1 MQQLRAS
8 RGINARKWMLKN
20 NFGLL
25 VSRGDT
31 FTVPFSLDYTFHLMY
46 YKDYRVHK
54 KWENAAV
61 VQKRISCSI
70 GRDECQEITLA
81 AQMETVIKPLCW
93 QSVLSSIRFS
103 PLDSRPRR
111 AKHNL
116 CQAQTF
122 TVTSSYN
129 GKCLKPLL
137 TIHPH
142 PVLLFLLSQ
151 LAVKTYSQHI
161 IIVFSSFFLK
171 IPSKASNVNIIPCVF
186 LSVRHCPLCCRC
198 VFVTASVIEAVRG
211 PEKTDDGCIP
221 LLQVHFLNFHLIPV
235 YRWVPARF
243 VFIAW
248 I

>member
-1 MQQLRAS
+1 MKQLRAS
-8 RGINARKWMLKN
+8 HGINARKWMLKN
-20 NFGLL
+20 NFRLL
-25 VSRGDT
+25 VSRGET

-46 YKDYRVHK
+46 YKDYRVHE

-151 LAVKTYSQHI
+151 LAVKTHYYS
-161 IIVFSSFFLK
+161 VFVVFLK
-171 IPSKASNVNIIPCVF
+171 S
-186 LSVRHCPLCCRC
+186 
-198 VFVTASVIEAVRG
+198 
-211 PEKTDDGCIP
+211 
-221 LLQVHFLNFHLIPV
+221 
-235 YRWVPARF
+235 PARR
-243 VFIAW
+243 AM
-248 I
+248 

>member
-1 MQQLRAS
+1 MKQLRAS
-8 RGINARKWMLKN
+8 HGINARKWMLKN
-20 NFGLL
+20 NFRLL
-25 VSRGDT
+25 VSRGET

-46 YKDYRVHK
+46 YKDYRVHE

-161 IIVFSSFFLK
+161 IIVFLLFFLNPQQGEQCK
-171 IPSKASNVNIIPCVF
+171 HYPVCLF
-186 LSVRHCPLCCRC
+186 LSPALSSALLLCFRNSICNWSC
-198 VFVTASVIEAVRG
+198 TKPGE
-211 PEKTDDGCIP
+211 
-221 LLQVHFLNFHLIPV
+221 N
-235 YRWVPARF
+235 RW
-243 VFIAW
+243 W
-248 I
+248 M